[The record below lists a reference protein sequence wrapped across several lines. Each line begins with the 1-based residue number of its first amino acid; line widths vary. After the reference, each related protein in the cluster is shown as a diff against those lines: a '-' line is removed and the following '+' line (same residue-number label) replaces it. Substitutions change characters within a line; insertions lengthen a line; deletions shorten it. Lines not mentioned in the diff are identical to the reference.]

1 MKNDGKKLD
10 KSKIKIGDYVV
21 LNTGEIVIL
30 EDFDI
35 IFVDDEP
42 MDLDDMWNAGEILE
56 IRSPSRRL
64 SMVDRISES
73 SENNCC
79 LCTTFREFLLIN
91 QEEFIRLMKTNYYNM
106 CNHDLSKGKVKSWR
120 DEFNQIKNA
129 FIPVFKK
136 FDDGILDFH
145 IIFELQLPLD
155 PKDLDLDEYVYADAV
170 IVGDDGFVVLEFK
183 QRDAE
188 VVNYYWKEALKYV
201 HRLRY
206 HKVGRRQSNRY
217 TYIVCTK
224 EKENGIWCFKDKED
238 FWYGNSRSVAD
249 DLCSQFFKDN
259 YPCTD
264 IAWWLNAGFKE
275 KRR

>member
-217 TYIVCTK
+217 
-224 EKENGIWCFKDKED
+224 
-238 FWYGNSRSVAD
+238 S
-249 DLCSQFFKDN
+249 
-259 YPCTD
+259 YPSP
-264 IAWWLNAGFKE
+264 IPLRG
-275 KRR
+275 